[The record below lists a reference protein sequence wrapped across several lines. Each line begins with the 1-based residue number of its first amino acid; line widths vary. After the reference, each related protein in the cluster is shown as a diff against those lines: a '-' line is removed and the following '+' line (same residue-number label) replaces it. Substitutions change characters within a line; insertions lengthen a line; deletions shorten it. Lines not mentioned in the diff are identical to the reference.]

1 MVAYAYRTAF
11 NPLSNVTKDDDI
23 GGTCE
28 QILTLLFLVLQI
40 QNGSDSGH
48 GCEVTQRFNS
58 DVVQDGRSY
67 RHQSG
72 APHVFLSAPLSFP
85 SLRSKYSCTALHHQF
100 LRLPLEV
107 PSTVQPYD
115 AVYT

>member
-11 NPLSNVTKDDDI
+11 NPFSNVTKDGDI
-23 GGTCE
+23 DGTCE

-58 DVVQDGRSY
+58 DVVQDGRSH

-72 APHVFLSAPLSFP
+72 APHVFLAAPLSVP
-85 SLRSKYSCTALHHQF
+85 SLRSKYSGIVPHHQF
-100 LRLPLEV
+100 LKACLH
-107 PSTVQPYD
+107 
-115 AVYT
+115 